1 MSARAR
7 RCDSGGIASLP
18 EAQAFTARERA
29 RQLFSMVTEERGTTK
44 QLRELVN
51 HEALLE
57 FILLCVGMTKS
68 ARAMA
73 AASAKRRQHPIVG
86 LIRQIVRD
94 QPNISAKRL
103 ERELEKCVG
112 GSVIYDATDTE
123 FEPEDGRFKPIP
135 RSALKDHLTRAR
147 KKIRES

>member
-18 EAQAFTARERA
+18 EAQTFIAQNLAGK
-29 RQLFSMVTEERGTTK
+29 LFSMVTEERGTTK

-51 HEALLE
+51 HESLLE
-57 FILLCVGMTKS
+57 LIFFCIDMTKS
-68 ARAMA
+68 ARARV
-73 AASAKRRQHPIVG
+73 AASAKRRQHPIVA
-86 LIRQIVRD
+86 LIHQIVRD
-94 QPNISAKRL
+94 QPNISARRL
-103 ERELEKCVG
+103 ERELEKRVRG
-112 GSVIYDATDTE
+112 NFIYDATDSE
-123 FEPEDGRFKPIP
+123 FQPEDMDFKPIP